1 MKNVPSNTEARAGF
15 TLIEI
20 LAVILIV
27 GILATILISQ
37 LGGADDAA
45 RISTT
50 RSKLQTLSL
59 AINAY
64 ELDFGDYPP
73 SSFNDEQG
81 VPNDG
86 TNVGVEAL
94 VVALWSNGYDAGDL
108 SSEVDSLR
116 NVDGDHS
123 GKKLTDFGNRTL
135 PEIVDA
141 WGNPIAYIHR
151 RDYEV
156 PNREYL
162 TEDPDTGEEIRSIP
176 TAHRNPELD
185 TFYCYRSYQL
195 ISAGPD
201 ALFGTADDV
210 TNFEQP

>member
-1 MKNVPSNTEARAGF
+1 MQNATNITKARAGF

-27 GILATILISQ
+27 GILATILITQ
-37 LGGADDAA
+37 LGGADDVAK
-45 RISTT
+45 IQMT
-50 RSKLQTLSL
+50 RSQLQVLSQ
-59 AINAY
+59 AINTY
-64 ELDFGDYPP
+64 ELDFGDYPA
-73 SSFNDEQG
+73 SSFTDEQG

-108 SSEVDSLR
+108 SSEADRLR
-116 NVDGDHS
+116 NVDGDYS
-123 GKKLTDFGNRTL
+123 GKSLTDFGNRAL
-135 PEIVDA
+135 LEIVDA
-141 WGNPIAYIHR
+141 WENPIAYIHR

-162 TEDPDTGEEIRSIP
+162 TIDQETGAEIRSIP
-176 TAHRNPELD
+176 TALRNPELD

-201 ALFGTADDV
+201 AIFGTPDDV
-210 TNFEQP
+210 TNFDRL